1 MKKVVL
7 FIVLVLGNWIVINSL
22 NNNAVKK
29 IKADYIDIGYSN
41 SLYEGKDKLDGDT
54 VQYLVDEYNKLEYLT
69 SSEDIN
75 FDKAITVTFV
85 HNDQI
90 SAQLVIDDKGDFQA
104 ADKIETYRIDKG
116 NDIYKIAL
124 KNYEQLKAQYN

>member
-1 MKKVVL
+1 MVL
-7 FIVLVLGNWIVINSL
+7 FIVLILGIWIVINSL
-22 NNNAVKK
+22 NNDAVKK

-41 SLYEGKDKLDGDT
+41 SLYEGKDKLDENT
-54 VQYLVDEYNKLEYLT
+54 VQSLVDEYNKLEYLSQ

-90 SAQLVIDDKGDFQA
+90 SAQLVIDDKGNFRA
-104 ADKIETYRIDKG
+104 GDKIETYRIDKE
-116 NDIYKIAL
+116 NDIYKEAL
-124 KNYEQLKAQYN
+124 KIYEQLKAQYN